1 MNIVF
6 FIIIG
11 TIGAI
16 GLTGWILF
24 LRVLIKKNI
33 EKEKYFKVIKKY
45 KNIIDF
51 QKLLIKNLKNKI
63 FFC

>member
-51 QKLLIKNLKNKI
+51 QKLLIKNRKK
-63 FFC
+63 

>member
-1 MNIVF
+1 MSIVF

-11 TIGAI
+11 AI
-16 GLTGWILF
+16 GLIGWILF
-24 LRVLIKKNI
+24 LRVLIKKNT
-33 EKEKYFKVIKKY
+33 EKENYLKIIKKY